1 MMMSTMW
8 MMLLGGSEA
17 MAAGGGG
24 GPGYHW
30 SWSKLLP
37 GFDALA
43 TAFGNEDAAY
53 AIFSSW
59 FICGI
64 IVAAAFQARKGL
76 DRARER
82 GGTIQFVPDG
92 RFSFFAVAELYTKG
106 IYGMLLGAMQPK
118 DVRKY
123 FWLLGALFIY
133 IFLSNLLAVT
143 PGGLPPTAVISTNVA
158 LALIVFVVFNVEGI
172 RRNGLGYFKHMAGP
186 VWYLAWL
193 IFPIEIVGLL
203 VRPASLS
210 LRLAGNMTG
219 DHMVF
224 GIMSDLTV
232 AVLPAIFLGLGIFVS
247 FLQAFVFTLLSAI
260 YISLSVADH
269 GHEAH

>member
-1 MMMSTMW
+1 MMMSSMW
-8 MMLLGGSEA
+8 MILLSAGEA
-17 MAAGGGG
+17 RAEGGG

-30 SWSKLLP
+30 SWVQLIP
-37 GFDALA
+37 GYESLKE
-43 TAFGNEDAAY
+43 TFGNADAAI
-53 AIFSSW
+53 AILSSW
-59 FICGI
+59 VICGVLI
-64 IVAAAFQARKGL
+64 AAAVMARKGL
-76 DRARER
+76 ERARAR
-82 GGTIQFVPDG
+82 GGTLQFVPDAK
-92 RFSFFAVAELYTKG
+92 FSFFSVAELYTKG
-106 IYGMLLGAMQPK
+106 IYGMCLGAMKPA

-123 FWLLGALFIY
+123 FWLLGGLFIY

-143 PGGLPPTAVISTNVA
+143 PGGLPPTAVISTNAA
-158 LALIVFVVFNVEGI
+158 LALVVFLVFNVEGI
-172 RRNGLGYFKHMAGP
+172 RQNGVGYFKHMAGP

-224 GIMSDLTV
+224 GIMSDLTT
-232 AVLPAIFLGLGIFVS
+232 AVIPAIFLGLGIFVS

-260 YISLSVADH
+260 YIALSVADH